1 MRFVRHNPKQIDC
14 QSASAADS
22 KADSTALRHLSSFAH
37 RIYPKTGV
45 HFSVRSATRAPPR
58 LGWLVSVLAA
68 AMLIGQLAQA
78 QEIARKQ
85 DKIVPQDR
93 SDLIYSYSS
102 VVKQAAPAVVNVYV
116 RSRTRQ
122 QVSPFFNDPF
132 FRRFFGQDFGAPSDR
147 VQNSLG
153 SGVIVSPDGLV
164 VTNNHV
170 VQSEG
175 AADIKV
181 ALSDSREFE
190 AKIILRDERTDLA
203 VLRIE
208 GADKDFPYLTFA
220 DSDALEVGDIVLAI
234 GNPFGVG
241 QTVTSGIVSAL
252 ARTRVGI
259 SDYQFF
265 IQTDAAINPGNSGG
279 ALVDMNGRVVGINT
293 AIYSRSGGSNGIGFS
308 IPSNMVRV
316 VVNSALRG
324 GKVER
329 PWLGAEL
336 QGVTSDVA
344 HSLGLDRPSGAIVT
358 SITDGGPADKAG
370 LATGDVIVAV
380 DGREAQDPQG
390 VLYRFATKGVGSTA
404 ELSVIR
410 KGRPVKINLSLIAA
424 PETVP
429 RDITEIKGANPF
441 SGATVANLSPA
452 LAEEMSLEQTVGVV
466 IVETE
471 GYSMARR
478 VGLRPGDIVVNL
490 NGQDVRS
497 VKQLVGLLRQQT
509 RGWDLTIRRGGEDIR
524 TFLRS

>member
-1 MRFVRHNPKQIDC
+1 MRFVPQNPKQ
-14 QSASAADS
+14 ADRHEGQR
-22 KADSTALRHLSSFAH
+22 ALRVSSYAWALLACAVIALCSQH
-37 RIYPKTGV
+37 
-45 HFSVRSATRAPPR
+45 AARAQD
-58 LGWLVSVLAA
+58 LAP
-68 AMLIGQLAQA
+68 
-78 QEIARKQ
+78 KQ
-85 DKIVPQDR
+85 DKAVPHSR
-93 SDLIYSYSS
+93 SDLAYSYAP
-102 VVKQAAPAVVNVYV
+102 VVKKAAPAVVNVYV
-116 RSRTRQ
+116 RSRAKQ

-132 FRRFFGQDFGAPSDR
+132 FRRFFGQDFGEPSER

-153 SGVIVSPDGLV
+153 SGVIVSPDGVV

-175 AADIKV
+175 VADIKV
-181 ALSDSREFE
+181 ALADSREFE
-190 AKIILRDERTDLA
+190 AKIILRDERSDLA
-203 VLRIE
+203 VLRID

-336 QGVTSDVA
+336 QAVTSDIA
-344 HSLGLDRPSGAIVT
+344 RSLGLDRPSGAIVT
-358 SITDGGPADKAG
+358 TITEGSPAAKAG
-370 LATGDVIVAV
+370 LVTGDVILAV
-380 DGREAQDPQG
+380 DGREAQDPQA
-390 VLYRFATKGVGSTA
+390 VLYRLATKGVGSVA
-404 ELSVIR
+404 DLSVLR
-410 KGRPVKINLSLIAA
+410 NGRSVKINLSLIAA

-429 RDITEIKGANPF
+429 REVTEIKGANPF

-452 LAEEMSLEQTVGVV
+452 VAEEMSLEQTAGVV
-466 IVETE
+466 IIETE
-471 GYSMARR
+471 AYSTARR
-478 VGLRPGDIVVNL
+478 VGFRPGDIIVNL
-490 NGQDVRS
+490 NGQAIRN
-497 VKQLVGLLRQQT
+497 VKQLSELLKQPA
-509 RGWDLTIRRGGEDIR
+509 RGWDLTIRRGGDNIR
-524 TFLRS
+524 TFLR